1 MKKVVIITMM
11 ATICSLANAQK
22 NNAFAM
28 IRLKSKDAQYNG
40 KLIYRLTYSEFS
52 QSAAK
57 NVYSKV
63 YSYVLAVDSLS
74 LNKLRDAIQGKLKT
88 YGSNIN
94 KTQVI
99 TSIEQLATDNAL
111 KQLMN
116 NANVFRV
123 NEFGSISNFDGSAG
137 SFISNSSNALSGGAS
152 PGSMPA
158 FLYNQLFNMA
168 NQINDPT
175 KFAMDNPTGSS
186 TDATYKHKDGSATE
200 VSITQT
206 KGILGGIT
214 TYTTFTEKDAN
225 GNTTHTDRI
234 EGDYRQDSQTNLPV
248 DPSSGMAVAS
258 TGGAAKLPAPDDGTI
273 SNPAQ
278 YLQFILG
285 SKLFSA
291 MAKQLFTSLEIKF
304 GGAIDA
310 PDKGTTIEQE
320 LAFEATMMAHFFNS
334 TKTGI
339 EARRTANDGTAF
351 DPTYVSGAVEI
362 SFNSNLGTIDPAQI
376 ATIASLKVNGNAIF
390 LK

>member
-11 ATICSLANAQK
+11 ATICSFANAQK

-40 KLIYRLTYSEFS
+40 KLIYRLTYSEFT
-52 QSAAK
+52 QSATK

-74 LNKLRDAIQGKLKT
+74 LNKLRDAIQSKLKT

-99 TSIEQLATDNAL
+99 AAIEQLATDNAL

-123 NEFGSISNFDGSAG
+123 NDLGSLSNFDGS
-137 SFISNSSNALSGGAS
+137 SSVNGAS

-158 FLYNQLFNMA
+158 SLYNQLFNLA
-168 NQINDPT
+168 GQINDPNG
-175 KFAMDNPTGSS
+175 FAMDEGVGTSENGGSH
-186 TDATYKHKDGSATE
+186 D
-200 VSITQT
+200 Q
-206 KGILGGIT
+206 
-214 TYTTFTEKDAN
+214 EKDAKNNPATDSPTYFNTQDDRSTDLQVVKNADGSTTTVHKGLDGYYYYADTYQEKGIYHTKWTTNHPPKFFKTPTPDN
-225 GNTTHTDRI
+225 GT
-234 EGDYRQDSQTNLPV
+234 V
-248 DPSSGMAVAS
+248 
-258 TGGAAKLPAPDDGTI
+258 

-278 YLQFILG
+278 YLQFIVG

-320 LAFEATMMAHFFNS
+320 LAFEATMMAHFFQAWK
-334 TKTGI
+334 TDIAARKTG
-339 EARRTANDGTAF
+339 NDGTPL
-351 DPTYVSGAVEI
+351 DPTTLGGAVEI

-376 ATIASLKVNGNAIF
+376 ATIASLKVNGNAIII
-390 LK
+390 K